1 MKKKIMRLSL
11 VILMGLLVTFSIAA
25 KSPAEIVREGDWQEA
40 LLLYDKYTKD
50 PKGGQMLKRIRKGLK
65 GEGHAKKFNRSLF
78 GQKKT
83 FDPVE
88 VEEHIEELGMSV
100 PDFVKTY
107 GSTGAVRSSIAV
119 ATRADTRAK
128 GSGNREKS
136 VENLQGAIDILRFVD
151 SDYSETLE
159 QLGQSLELFKSFPI
173 TDEVVQNLTNGSWP
187 VALEAYDNITQD
199 PKNSSVLA
207 DILSGLNGQ
216 SGRYQRRVNK
226 PREVFP
232 FDMTKVMQEIWQLQ
246 PSVTVKEFVDKVGN
260 YGIRLEA
267 LARYLNAG
275 NVETMMPLYENL
287 KQVAKI
293 VTLMNPVEGEKFE
306 ALRDTVKQK
315 IDKIFGAL
323 VAGPWYDALE
333 AYAQVKVEHDDG
345 NISEDFLDTIIAGLN
360 NSSDNLDFNRTEN
373 PIDIHKLTDILNHY
387 NINMWVFARDYRSL
401 AEYQNTLKAAIKQ
414 ARDSDNPKKAFE
426 KILARLNNDKECIE
440 AIKAAGFDFVGLP
453 TAEKIE
459 KAIEQ
464 ITTTAAKPIVKKT
477 TVGGKPV
484 LSPLEQFKHDV
495 LGDDWKKALV
505 SYYQLS
511 GAPQVQQEL
520 LAELKKRN
528 EKFDF
533 AKIKKDD
540 VEAFIKNYGTES
552 DGTKQVELAMKQDFK
567 AGTIDEIRK
576 VAKSL
581 EIVCMFESL
590 YPYGAYA
597 LNLKP
602 HAVAVGTAM
611 KKLFAAKKWSEI
623 LVEYE
628 VLEKLSKDRQLPTV
642 WKHVLTQELSN
653 IIHPGWQRT
662 GYNFFI
668 YFKFNEV
675 IKSIG
680 LLGLTVETFV
690 NRYGDLEKYNNYVV
704 ACITKD
710 LVNENHE
717 AVNKALTEETKAI
730 EIIKMMNSEYTET
743 EAFKD
748 IQAKLL
754 RAALGSVVKK

>member
-11 VILMGLLVTFSIAA
+11 VILTGLLVTFALVG
-25 KSPAEIVREGDWQEA
+25 KSPADIVQNGDWQDA

-50 PKGGQMLKRIRKGLK
+50 PKGGQMVKRLRQGLMGKGY
-65 GEGHAKKFNRSLF
+65 AKKWKRLDR
-78 GQKKT
+78 QV
-83 FDPVE
+83 FDPAE

-107 GSTGAVRSSIAV
+107 GSTRAVRSSIAV
-119 ATRADTRAK
+119 AKRADTRAK
-128 GSGNREKS
+128 GSKEKA
-136 VENLQGAIDILRFVD
+136 VEKLQGAIDILRFVD

-159 QLGQSLELFKSFPI
+159 ELGQSLQLFKSFPI
-173 TDEVVQNLTNGSWP
+173 TDAVVEDLTNGSWR

-199 PKNSSVLA
+199 PKNSSVLP
-207 DILSGLNGQ
+207 DILSGLNGNA
-216 SGRYQRRVNK
+216 GTYQRKINK
-226 PREVFP
+226 PKEVFP
-232 FDMTKVMQEIWQLQ
+232 FDMTQVMQAIWQLQ

-260 YGIRLEA
+260 YGIRFETLGT
-267 LARYLNAG
+267 YLSRG
-275 NVETMMPLYENL
+275 NVESIMPLYENL

-293 VTLMNPVEGEKFE
+293 VTLMNPREGKQFE

-315 IDKIFGAL
+315 IDKTFRAL

-333 AYAQVKVEHDDG
+333 AYAQVKVEHG
-345 NISEDFLDTIIAGLN
+345 NGDISEGFLDAIIAGLN
-360 NSSDNLDFNRTEN
+360 NSSDNSDFNRTVD
-373 PIDIHKLTDILNHY
+373 PIDIHKLTGILDDY
-387 NINMWVFARDYRSL
+387 NINIWEFARDYRSL
-401 AEYQNTLKAAIKQ
+401 EEYQNTLQADIKR
-414 ARDSDNPKKAFE
+414 ARESDTPKKDFDE
-426 KILARLNNDKECIE
+426 ILARLNNDKECIE
-440 AIKAAGFDFVGLP
+440 AIEAAGFDFDGLL

-464 ITTTAAKPIVKKT
+464 VTKIAAKPIVKKT